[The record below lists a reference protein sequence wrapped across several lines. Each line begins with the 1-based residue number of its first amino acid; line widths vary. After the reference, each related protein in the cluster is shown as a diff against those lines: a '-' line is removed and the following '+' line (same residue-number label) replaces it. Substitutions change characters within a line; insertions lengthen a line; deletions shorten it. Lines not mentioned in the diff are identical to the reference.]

1 MIKVKKMLDFNKML
15 LIIVSLM
22 ITNLYGNAVGNIQ
35 NAKRAELK
43 ITPDTLKA
51 ETKIDGIN
59 VSKKGTIFLL
69 FRYNESLNKG
79 MPVSKKLM
87 VINGKIIEPGTI
99 GGIEDADFF
108 LITDASEG
116 IKKYGNKAEFGVIEA
131 IGLKVKTLRIPG
143 PPPSGLPPLE

>member
-1 MIKVKKMLDFNKML
+1 MMKVNQMLIPPKALL
-15 LIIVSLM
+15 LISLT
-22 ITNLYGNAVGNIQ
+22 ITSFYGNAFGSIK
-35 NAKRAELK
+35 NAKRAEVK
-43 ITPDTLKA
+43 ITQDTLKA
-51 ETKIDGIN
+51 ETKIDGIQ

-79 MPVSKKLM
+79 MPISKKLM

-99 GGIEDADFF
+99 GGIGDTDFF

-131 IGLKVKTLRIPG
+131 IDPNAKTLRIPG
-143 PPPSGLPPLE
+143 PPPSGLPPIE